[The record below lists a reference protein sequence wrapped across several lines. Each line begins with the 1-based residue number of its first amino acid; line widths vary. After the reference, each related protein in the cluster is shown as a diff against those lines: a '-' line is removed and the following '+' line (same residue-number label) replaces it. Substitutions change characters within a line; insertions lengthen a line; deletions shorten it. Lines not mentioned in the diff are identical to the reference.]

1 MDGGAELVKV
11 VCDFELRRGG
21 AMGSSLNGSD
31 CFNGEPNSE
40 VIFSLMEGFVWASW
54 PGAVS
59 IVRVGRYQAVTA
71 SMRDFLAQC
80 EVGERLAK
88 ATRESV
94 LDRSIK
100 RN

>member
-1 MDGGAELVKV
+1 MDGSAELVKV

-40 VIFSLMEGFVWASW
+40 VIFSFTDGFVWASW

-59 IVRVGRYQAVTA
+59 MVRVGRYETVTA

-80 EVGERLAK
+80 DVGERLAK
-88 ATRESV
+88 ATPAGRA
-94 LDRSIK
+94 
-100 RN
+100 